1 MPSDATPSSW
11 DVVLGFDAAW
21 GFARA
26 AGGYGGVPPC
36 LRGWLTALVA
46 VLGFALGGLLS
57 AVINVGATR
66 IIGTPEPSEFV
77 FDTTPGF
84 STAGEASTGWWA

>member
-1 MPSDATPSSW
+1 MPRDATLLSW

-26 AGGYGGVPPC
+26 AGSYGGVPPC
-36 LRGWLTALVA
+36 LRGWLTRWWPCWASR
-46 VLGFALGGLLS
+46 S
-57 AVINVGATR
+57 AACCLRSSTSARPG